1 MAIDLVGPD
10 YVPLHVQSSLDSSR
24 LFSMFTMAD
33 SGVAASA
40 QRCRRGSDHLR
51 KCLIINET
59 TELA

>member
-10 YVPLHVQSSLDSSR
+10 SPPLHVKSSLDSSR

-33 SGVAASA
+33 SGVVASA
-40 QRCRRGSDHLR
+40 QRRRRGSDHLR
-51 KCLIINET
+51 KYLIINET